1 MRTLNRNQ
9 REVTYER
16 VIGTEPIKDDYG
28 NDTLEARK
36 LYSAPVTARWNVSA
50 AVGEE
55 ANEVFGDLTDYSRT
69 VTLCGICPVS
79 EGDKVAF
86 GGKRYSVVK
95 IADSVNGFMIAL
107 REVIG
112 DA

>member
-9 REVTYER
+9 RKVSYER
-16 VIGTEPIKDDYG
+16 VIGNEPIKDDYG
-28 NDTLEARK
+28 NDTLEVRK
-36 LYSAPVTARWNVSA
+36 IYAAPVTAYWNVSA
-50 AVGEE
+50 AIGEE

-69 VTLCGICPVS
+69 VTLCGSCPVS
-79 EGDKVAF
+79 EGDRVAF

-95 IADSVNGFMIAL
+95 IADSVNSYMIAL

>member
-9 REVTYER
+9 RDVTYER

-28 NDTLEARK
+28 NDTLEVRNV
-36 LYSAPVTARWNVSA
+36 YDAPVTARWNVSA
-50 AVGEE
+50 AVGEF
-55 ANEVFGDLTDYSRT
+55 ANEVFGDLTNYSRT
-69 VTLCGICPVS
+69 VTLCGECPVA
-79 EGDKVAF
+79 EGDMVTF
-86 GGKRYSVVK
+86 DGKRYSVVK
-95 IADSVNGFMIAL
+95 VADSVNGFSIAL